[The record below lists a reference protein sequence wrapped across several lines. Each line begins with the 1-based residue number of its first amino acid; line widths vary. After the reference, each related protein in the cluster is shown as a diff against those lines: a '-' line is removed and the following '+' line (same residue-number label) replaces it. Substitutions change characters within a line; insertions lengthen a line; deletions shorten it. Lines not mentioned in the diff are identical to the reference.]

1 MCDSQSLSSHV
12 LNLIKT
18 FIIKTNDFIGG
29 AIAIEDC
36 LYGYN
41 MESPTVDHSG
51 YSVLESHVYCMWKTS
66 FVDEVKE

>member
-1 MCDSQSLSSHV
+1 MCDSQSLLSHV

-29 AIAIEDC
+29 AIVIEDC

-41 MESPTVDHSG
+41 MESPIVDHSG
-51 YSVLESHVYCMWKTS
+51 YSVLRVPRFLYVEDLFCR
-66 FVDEVKE
+66 